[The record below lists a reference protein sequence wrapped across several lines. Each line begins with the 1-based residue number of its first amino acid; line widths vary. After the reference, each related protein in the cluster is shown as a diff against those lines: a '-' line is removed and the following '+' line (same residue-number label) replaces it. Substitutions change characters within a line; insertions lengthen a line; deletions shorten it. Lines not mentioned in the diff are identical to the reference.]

1 MVKKVK
7 TENERAEVNI
17 LSYRKQETPRTML
30 RSDRC
35 QVKTNF
41 SEDTDSQE
49 ILIKKTTHQYAI
61 ININM

>member
-30 RSDRC
+30 RSDKVDVNSKLIF
-35 QVKTNF
+35 QKTQ
-41 SEDTDSQE
+41 TA
-49 ILIKKTTHQYAI
+49 KKY
-61 ININM
+61 